1 MAPTKKDWPQATKNS
16 VEKVSKRVD
25 KVEKDAKT
33 VAASV
38 AKMDKRLDSMQAA
51 ASQDALVAA
60 VRDVAAAIREKT
72 SGLSVAEER
81 EVLSGLTAHVG
92 ELTEVGTT
100 GPMAQKGGTKMAVP
114 TIDEFRDL
122 LAEADAETNRIAQRI
137 ADLIASIVPGLTE
150 ADANEVKAGLQ
161 AEVDKLKGVGVAP

>member
-1 MAPTKKDWPQATKNS
+1 MRQKDWPQATKNS

-38 AKMDKRLDSMQAA
+38 AKLERRIDSMQAA

-100 GPMAQKGGTKMAVP
+100 GPMARKGETKMAVP
-114 TIDEFRDL
+114 TIQEYRDL

-137 ADLIASIVPGLTE
+137 ADLSAAIVPGLSE
-150 ADANEVKAGLQ
+150 ADANEIKAGLQ
-161 AEVDKLKGVGVAP
+161 AVVDELKGVGVEP

>member
-1 MAPTKKDWPQATKNS
+1 MRQKDWPQATKNS

-38 AKMDKRLDSMQAA
+38 AKLERRIDSMQAA

-72 SGLSVAEER
+72 SGLSVDEQR

-100 GPMAQKGGTKMAVP
+100 GPMARKGETKMAVP
-114 TIDEFRDL
+114 TIQEYRDL

-137 ADLIASIVPGLTE
+137 ADLSAAIVPGLSE
-150 ADANEVKAGLQ
+150 ADANEIKAGLQ
-161 AEVDKLKGVGVAP
+161 AVVDELKGVGVEP